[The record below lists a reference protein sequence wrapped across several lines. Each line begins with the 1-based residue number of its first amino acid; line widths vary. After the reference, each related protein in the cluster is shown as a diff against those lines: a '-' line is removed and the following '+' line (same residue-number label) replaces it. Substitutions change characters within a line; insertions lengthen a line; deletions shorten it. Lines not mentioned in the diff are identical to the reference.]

1 MSSDILNYYYTNKMK
16 KLFLVLIF
24 IPLIE
29 IYFMIKIGTVI
40 GAFNTILATL
50 LTAAVGLYFVRMQGI
65 SMLYSA
71 ANTVRK
77 NQEPLKEVLNGF
89 CLIIAAIL
97 LIIPGFFTD
106 TIGVLLLIP
115 FSRNIILKIFGSDAN
130 IQKRENPDNT
140 NTIEIKAEEIDE
152 RDK

>member
-1 MSSDILNYYYTNKMK
+1 MQFTIL
-16 KLFLVLIF
+16 FLIF

-50 LTAAVGLYFVRMQGI
+50 LTAAVGLYFVRLQGI
-65 SMLYSA
+65 STLYSA
-71 ANTVRK
+71 ANTIRN
-77 NQEPLKEVLNGF
+77 NQEPLKEIFNGF
-89 CLIIAAIL
+89 CLMIAAIF

-115 FSRNIILKIFGSDAN
+115 FSRNIILKIFVSIFLEVISIVQENKLGMN
-130 IQKRENPDNT
+130 PIQ
-140 NTIEIKAEEIDE
+140 
-152 RDK
+152 

>member
-1 MSSDILNYYYTNKMK
+1 MQFTIL
-16 KLFLVLIF
+16 FLIF

-50 LTAAVGLYFVRMQGI
+50 LTAAVGLYFVRIQGI
-65 SMLYSA
+65 TTLYSA
-71 ANTVRK
+71 ANTIRN
-77 NQEPLKEVLNGF
+77 NQEPLKEVFNGF
-89 CLIIAAIL
+89 CLAIAAVL

-106 TIGVLLLIP
+106 AIGVLLLIP
-115 FSRNIILKIFGSDAN
+115 FSRNIILKIFGG
-130 IQKRENPDNT
+130 NT
-140 NTIEIKAEEIDE
+140 HGRRKKYQDDVNTIEIQAEEIDE

>member
-1 MSSDILNYYYTNKMK
+1 MQFTIL
-16 KLFLVLIF
+16 FLIF

-65 SMLYSA
+65 STLYSA
-71 ANTVRK
+71 ANTIRD
-77 NQEPLKEVLNGF
+77 NQEPLKEVFNGF
-89 CLIIAAIL
+89 CLAIAAIL

-106 TIGVLLLIP
+106 AIGVLLLIP
-115 FSRNIILKIFGSDAN
+115 FSRNIILKIFGS
-130 IQKRENPDNT
+130 NT
-140 NTIEIKAEEIDE
+140 NSQRKKGQDDFNTIEIQAEEIDE
-152 RDK
+152 RDKQ

>member
-1 MSSDILNYYYTNKMK
+1 
-16 KLFLVLIF
+16 
-24 IPLIE
+24 
-29 IYFMIKIGTVI
+29 MIKIGTVI

-50 LTAAVGLYFVRMQGI
+50 LTAAVGLYFVRIQGI

-71 ANTVRK
+71 ANTVRN

-115 FSRNIILKIFGSDAN
+115 FSRNIILKIFGSDTN
-130 IQKRENPDNT
+130 IHKKQDQNNT
-140 NTIEIKAEEIDE
+140 NTIEIQAEEIDE

>member
-1 MSSDILNYYYTNKMK
+1 MQFTIL
-16 KLFLVLIF
+16 FLIF

-50 LTAAVGLYFVRMQGI
+50 MTAAVGLYFVRMQGI

-71 ANTVRK
+71 ANTVRN

-97 LIIPGFFTD
+97 LIVPGFFTD

-115 FSRNIILKIFGSDAN
+115 FSRNIILKIFGSDTN
-130 IQKRENPDNT
+130 IQKKQDQDNT
-140 NTIEIKAEEIDE
+140 NTIEIQAEEIDE

>member
-1 MSSDILNYYYTNKMK
+1 MQFTIL
-16 KLFLVLIF
+16 FLIF

-50 LTAAVGLYFVRMQGI
+50 LTAAVGLYFVRIQGI

-71 ANTVRK
+71 ANTVRN

-115 FSRNIILKIFGSDAN
+115 FSRNIILKIFGSDTN
-130 IQKRENPDNT
+130 IHKKQDQNNT
-140 NTIEIKAEEIDE
+140 NTIEIQAEEIDE

>member
-1 MSSDILNYYYTNKMK
+1 MQFTIL
-16 KLFLVLIF
+16 FLIF

-50 LTAAVGLYFVRMQGI
+50 LTAAVGLYFVRIQGI

-71 ANTVRK
+71 ANTVRN

-106 TIGVLLLIP
+106 TLGFLMLVP
-115 FSRNIILKIFGSDAN
+115 ILRRRFAETVFVNFITN
-130 IQKRENPDNT
+130 RINMRQKQTKLP
-140 NTIEIKAEEIDE
+140 
-152 RDK
+152 

>member
-1 MSSDILNYYYTNKMK
+1 MQFTIL
-16 KLFLVLIF
+16 FLIF

-71 ANTVRK
+71 ANTVRN

-115 FSRNIILKIFGSDAN
+115 FSRNIILKIFESDTN
-130 IQKRENPDNT
+130 IQKKQDQDNT
-140 NTIEIKAEEIDE
+140 NTIEIQAEEIDE

>member
-1 MSSDILNYYYTNKMK
+1 MHFTIL
-16 KLFLVLIF
+16 FLIF

-50 LTAAVGLYFVRMQGI
+50 LTAAVGLYFVRIQGI

-71 ANTVRK
+71 ANTVRN

-115 FSRNIILKIFGSDAN
+115 FSRNIILKIFGSDTN
-130 IQKRENPDNT
+130 IHKKQDQNNT
-140 NTIEIKAEEIDE
+140 NTIEIQAEEIDE

>member
-1 MSSDILNYYYTNKMK
+1 
-16 KLFLVLIF
+16 
-24 IPLIE
+24 
-29 IYFMIKIGTVI
+29 MIKIGTVI

-71 ANTVRK
+71 ANTVRN

-115 FSRNIILKIFGSDAN
+115 FSRNIILKIFGNNAN
-130 IQKRENPDNT
+130 IQKRENPDNK

>member
-1 MSSDILNYYYTNKMK
+1 MQFTIL
-16 KLFLVLIF
+16 FLIF

-65 SMLYSA
+65 SMIYSA

-106 TIGVLLLIP
+106 TVGVLLLIP
-115 FSRNIILKIFGSDAN
+115 FSRNIILKIFGNDTN

>member
-1 MSSDILNYYYTNKMK
+1 MQFTIL
-16 KLFLVLIF
+16 FLIF

-29 IYFMIKIGTVI
+29 IYFMIEIGTVI

-50 LTAAVGLYFVRMQGI
+50 LTAAVGLYFVRLQGI
-65 SMLYSA
+65 STLYSA
-71 ANTVRK
+71 ANTIRN

-115 FSRNIILKIFGSDAN
+115 FSRNIILKFFGNDIHSSKKQTRDDA
-130 IQKRENPDNT
+130 
-140 NTIEIKAEEIDE
+140 NTIEIQAEEIDE
-152 RDK
+152 RDKY

>member
-1 MSSDILNYYYTNKMK
+1 MQFTIL
-16 KLFLVLIF
+16 FLIF

-50 LTAAVGLYFVRMQGI
+50 LTAAVGLYFVRLQGI
-65 SMLYSA
+65 STLYSA
-71 ANTVRK
+71 ANTIRN
-77 NQEPLKEVLNGF
+77 NQEPLKEILNGF
-89 CLIIAAIL
+89 CLIIAAIF

-115 FSRNIILKIFGSDAN
+115 FSRNIILKIFGSDIHSSRKQTGN
-130 IQKRENPDNT
+130 ESISNYRLV
-140 NTIEIKAEEIDE
+140 
-152 RDK
+152 R

>member
-1 MSSDILNYYYTNKMK
+1 MQFTIL
-16 KLFLVLIF
+16 FLIF

-50 LTAAVGLYFVRMQGI
+50 LTAAVGLYFVRIQGI

-71 ANTVRK
+71 ANTVRN
-77 NQEPLKEVLNGF
+77 NQEPLKEILNGF

-97 LIIPGFFTD
+97 LLIPGFFTD

-115 FSRNIILKIFGSDAN
+115 FSRNIILKIFGSDTN
-130 IQKRENPDNT
+130 IHKKQDQNNT
-140 NTIEIKAEEIDE
+140 NTIEIQAEEIDE

>member
-1 MSSDILNYYYTNKMK
+1 MQFTIL
-16 KLFLVLIF
+16 FLIF

-71 ANTVRK
+71 ANTVRN

-115 FSRNIILKIFGSDAN
+115 FSRNIILKIFGNETNVKKKQD
-130 IQKRENPDNT
+130 QDNT
-140 NTIEIKAEEIDE
+140 NTIEIQAEEIDE

>member
-1 MSSDILNYYYTNKMK
+1 MQFTIL
-16 KLFLVLIF
+16 FLIF

-29 IYFMIKIGTVI
+29 IYFMIKIGATI

-50 LTAAVGLYFVRMQGI
+50 LTAAVGLYFVRIQGI

-71 ANTVRK
+71 ANTVRN

-115 FSRNIILKIFGSDAN
+115 FSRNIILKIFGSDTN
-130 IQKRENPDNT
+130 IHKKQDQNNT
-140 NTIEIKAEEIDE
+140 NTIEIQAEEIDE

>member
-1 MSSDILNYYYTNKMK
+1 MQFTIL
-16 KLFLVLIF
+16 FLIF

-50 LTAAVGLYFVRMQGI
+50 LTAAVGLYFVRLQGI
-65 SMLYSA
+65 STLFSA
-71 ANTVRK
+71 ANTIRN
-77 NQEPLKEVLNGF
+77 NQEPLREIFNGF

-106 TIGVLLLIP
+106 LIGALLLIP
-115 FSRNIILKIFGSDAN
+115 FSRNIILKIFRSDTHSSKK
-130 IQKRENPDNT
+130 QTQDDP
-140 NTIEIKAEEIDE
+140 NTIEIQAEEIDE
-152 RDK
+152 RDKYK

>member
-1 MSSDILNYYYTNKMK
+1 MHYTIL
-16 KLFLVLIF
+16 FLIF

-50 LTAAVGLYFVRMQGI
+50 LTASVGLYFVRLQGI
-65 SMLYSA
+65 STLFSA
-71 ANTVRK
+71 ANTIRN
-77 NQEPLKEVLNGF
+77 NQEPLREIFNGF

-106 TIGVLLLIP
+106 LIGALLLIP
-115 FSRNIILKIFGSDAN
+115 FSRNIILKIFRSDTYSSKK
-130 IQKRENPDNT
+130 QTQDDPD
-140 NTIEIKAEEIDE
+140 TIEIQAEEIDE
-152 RDK
+152 RDKYK

>member
-1 MSSDILNYYYTNKMK
+1 MQFTIL
-16 KLFLVLIF
+16 FLIF

-50 LTAAVGLYFVRMQGI
+50 LTAAVGLYFVRLQGI
-65 SMLYSA
+65 STLYSA
-71 ANTVRK
+71 ANTIRN

-106 TIGVLLLIP
+106 SIGVLLLIP
-115 FSRNIILKIFGSDAN
+115 FSRNIILKFFGSDIHSPKKQA
-130 IQKRENPDNT
+130 RDDA
-140 NTIEIKAEEIDE
+140 NTIEIQAEEIDE
-152 RDK
+152 RDKY

>member
-1 MSSDILNYYYTNKMK
+1 MQFTIL
-16 KLFLVLIF
+16 FLIF

-40 GAFNTILATL
+40 GAFSTILATL
-50 LTAAVGLYFVRMQGI
+50 MTAAVGLYFVRIQGI

-71 ANTVRK
+71 ANTVRN
-77 NQEPLKEVLNGF
+77 NQEPLKEILNGF

-115 FSRNIILKIFGSDAN
+115 FSRNIILKIFGSDTN
-130 IQKRENPDNT
+130 IHKKQDQNNT
-140 NTIEIKAEEIDE
+140 NTIEIQAEEIDE

>member
-1 MSSDILNYYYTNKMK
+1 MQFTIL
-16 KLFLVLIF
+16 FLIF

-50 LTAAVGLYFVRMQGI
+50 MTAAVGLYFVRIQGI

-71 ANTVRK
+71 ANTVRN

-115 FSRNIILKIFGSDAN
+115 FSRNIILKIFGSDTN
-130 IQKRENPDNT
+130 IHKKQDQNNT
-140 NTIEIKAEEIDE
+140 NTIEIQAEEIDE